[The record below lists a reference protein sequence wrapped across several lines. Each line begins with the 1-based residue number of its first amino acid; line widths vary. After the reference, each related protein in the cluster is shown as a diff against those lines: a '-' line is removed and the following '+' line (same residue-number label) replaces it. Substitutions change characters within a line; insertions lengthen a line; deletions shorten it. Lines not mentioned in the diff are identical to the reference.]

1 MEGGRWSLFYPPR
14 DVPAG
19 EVDLR
24 PAGEVHDLIIPV
36 VLRGVIAS
44 HIAVAEAEHIAHR
57 VEGPVHNRVSGR
69 EEVGEQ
75 AVVLRADV
83 RVIVRP
89 DPPAPLGYTFS
100 VLRNDQPEGL
110 VGRQRG
116 AHVVMVPR
124 GLIDHPAAFILPPAV
139 APDGQRR
146 VSRSVPVPE

>member
-19 EVDLR
+19 EVDLP

-75 AVVLRADV
+75 ADLNWREACAVGPYAPPPALRADWTS
-83 RVIVRP
+83 
-89 DPPAPLGYTFS
+89 DYQGK
-100 VLRNDQPEGL
+100 D
-110 VGRQRG
+110 
-116 AHVVMVPR
+116 
-124 GLIDHPAAFILPPAV
+124 
-139 APDGQRR
+139 
-146 VSRSVPVPE
+146 VSLW